1 MDLSQYSDEELM
13 AIASGQQPDLSGM
26 SDAELMAIANQQ
38 PISYEG
44 QPAAP
49 EDVLG
54 VGASGVQMPT
64 EYGAEQAR
72 RFMAQGPSFGF
83 GEEIES
89 ALTGQPVEQIRA
101 EMAQYQKERPAAA
114 MTGELVGAALSP
126 LTIAAPAARPIL
138 QAFGGGALYGAGK
151 AEGDIGNR
159 VKEGV
164 ITGVITV
171 PFAYGLQK
179 GMGAM
184 SKSLA
189 ARAAAADEKM
199 TAESLRTAAKQ
210 AYKDADLSGTLMTPT
225 DIMNLNRRAMQRVI
239 GDIDY
244 EKDTHLLADRA
255 LRMLERRQGTDMTFE
270 GLEDIRQR
278 LWKLNNQAAKAGDE
292 TQANYIRDIIDEI
305 DTTVD
310 QIPLKSE
317 ALKNARHA
325 WKQSQK
331 ASALQEAITKGERR
345 AASTGS
351 GGNVANV
358 YLQAVRSMLE
368 NKKTLKFFSPE
379 EISVMEQFVREG
391 AGKRWQRALAKL
403 APNGNGLML
412 ALHAFSAAAIDPST
426 LTAAGVGMAAQAASE
441 RRVRQGAQE
450 IMDLFGGKVTPSG
463 QPIISPTIPSAYGA
477 EETKKANQ

>member
-1 MDLSQYSDEELM
+1 MDLSQYTDEELM
-13 AIASGQQPDLSGM
+13 AIAGQQPDLAAM
-26 SDAELMAIANQQ
+26 SDAELEVMAQQ
-38 PISYEG
+38 KPISYEG
-44 QPAAP
+44 QPAAE

-64 EYGAEQAR
+64 EYGAQQAR
-72 RFMAQGPSFGF
+72 RFMGQGATFGF
-83 GEEIES
+83 GEELES
-89 ALTGQPVEQIRA
+89 AVTGKPVEQIRA
-101 EMAQYQKERPAAA
+101 EMAQYAKERPAAA
-114 MTGELVGAALSP
+114 MTGELVGAIVNP
-126 LTIAAPAARPIL
+126 LTVAAPAARPIL
-138 QAFGGGALYGAGK
+138 QAFAGGTLYGAGK
-151 AEGDIGNR
+151 AEGGVGNR
-159 VKEGV
+159 LKEGV
-164 ITGVITV
+164 ITGAITV

-179 GMGAM
+179 GLGAV

-189 ARAAAADEKM
+189 ARAAVADEKM

-210 AYKDADLSGTLMTPT
+210 AYKEADLSGSLMKPS

-244 EKDTHLLADRA
+244 ESNTHPLADRA
-255 LRMLERRQGTDMTFE
+255 LRMIERRQGTDMTFE

-278 LWKLNNQAAKAGDE
+278 MWKLNNQATRAGDE
-292 TQANYIRDIIDEI
+292 TQANYIRNIIDEI

-317 ALKNARHA
+317 ALRNARHA
-325 WKQSQK
+325 WKQAQK
-331 ASALQEAITKGERR
+331 ASTLEEAMVKAERR

-351 GGNVANV
+351 GGNVSNS

-379 EISVMEQFVREG
+379 EIAVMEKFVREG
-391 AGKRWQRALAKL
+391 AGKRWQRALSKL

-450 IMDLFGGKVTPSG
+450 IMDLFGGKVTPTG
-463 QPIISPTIPSAYGA
+463 QPVIAPTIPSAYAA
-477 EETKKANQ
+477 EETKKAIR